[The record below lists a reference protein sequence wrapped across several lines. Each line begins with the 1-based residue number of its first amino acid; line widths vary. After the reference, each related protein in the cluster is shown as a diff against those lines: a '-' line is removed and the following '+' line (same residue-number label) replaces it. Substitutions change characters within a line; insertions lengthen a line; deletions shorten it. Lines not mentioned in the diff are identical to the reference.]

1 MYILLYVKQVNNK
14 GLRYSTGSCTQY
26 LLTTSNGKESEKDY
40 IYIYVCVCVCIYNNH
55 FAVYLKLIQHC
66 ILTILQ

>member
-40 IYIYVCVCVCIYNNH
+40 IYIYMYVCVCVCI
-55 FAVYLKLIQHC
+55 
-66 ILTILQ
+66 